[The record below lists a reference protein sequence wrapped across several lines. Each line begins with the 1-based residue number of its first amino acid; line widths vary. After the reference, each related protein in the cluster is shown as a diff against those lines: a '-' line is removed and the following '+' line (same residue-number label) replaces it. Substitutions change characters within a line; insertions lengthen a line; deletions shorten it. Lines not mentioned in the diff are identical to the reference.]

1 MIWIDSNPVLENRV
15 LDKIFTPEEFMFY
28 DKDGFELCKAEQ
40 EFYLANNIK
49 LNDCLNHI
57 CCQQDWFT
65 VEGKDVFVDHALI
78 LHRFSYGAEARDQL
92 QLIAHSHGIPQA
104 GWLLQTR
111 QKWGFDVAIDAVD
124 DIGEMYEVIHIE
136 FDSYFHDDFLE
147 KMYHIKEQVERT
159 DWEKAALQIRKHT
172 DKWQYLHGFHQNH
185 WKAKYL
191 FGWNKAEYTEKAA

>member
-1 MIWIDSNPVLENRV
+1 MIWIDSNPVL
-15 LDKIFTPEEFMFY
+15 DKQVSDELVHNDFKFY

-40 EFYLANNIK
+40 AFYKSNNIT
-49 LNDCLNHI
+49 LNDCLNHT

-65 VEGKDVFVDHALI
+65 VEGKNVFVDHALI
-78 LHRFSYGAEARDQL
+78 LHRFSYQAEARDQL
-92 QLIAHSHGIPQA
+92 MTMAIDIPLA

-111 QKWGFDVAIDAVD
+111 QKWGFDIAIDAVND
-124 DIGEMYEVIHIE
+124 VGEMYEVIHIE
-136 FDSYFHDDFLE
+136 YDSYFHDDFIE

-159 DWEKAALQIRKHT
+159 DWETAALQIRKHT

-191 FGWNKAEYTEKAA
+191 FGWNKAEYTEKAT